1 MALELNSDTGLPLK
15 VVFITNRVSIDAA
28 IKNSNVLFER

>member
-1 MALELNSDTGLPLK
+1 MALELKSDGGLPLK
-15 VVFITNRVSIDAA
+15 VVFVTNRVSVDAA